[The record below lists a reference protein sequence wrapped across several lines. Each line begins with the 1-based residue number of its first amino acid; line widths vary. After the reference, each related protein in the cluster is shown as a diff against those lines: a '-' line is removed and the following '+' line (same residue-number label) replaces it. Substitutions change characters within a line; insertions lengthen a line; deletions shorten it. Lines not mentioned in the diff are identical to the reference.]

1 MTSQE
6 KIIKELTE
14 LSSKGLNIITRKD
27 FDLNKKKKEISEME
41 MQIDDFE
48 IKGFAVELEKVML
61 DNLYKELEDLDFDKE
76 HIYQEHIIMDDLAI
90 AIGKYNGAE
99 IHTFGEAKT
108 NNIKLKSNLQKL
120 TSQIKQLNLG
130 VEKAKT
136 EKEKDTIRLEIIKSE
151 GLVIKVKGVMSK
163 YSLDFKDFLEL
174 DETLNGD
181 IKELNTK
188 IDSLKTK
195 ASSNTKELDLLYLD
209 LVDENKSK
217 ETQGELAQIKIDEIK
232 SVLELVENELPQHE
246 IKLAELMSEQEW
258 LGKQINL
265 PSKEFI
271 GLEAKLKIWDKKK
284 DDLIEIISAME
295 SRFYIKPTNKSA
307 VEGENP
313 LKDVLERVRGLS
325 EAMDEEEAFDEE
337 QDNFVGEEVSYGKQS
352 KKMGINPFVFSMLA
366 LGGYLAFKK

>member
-48 IKGFAVELEKVML
+48 IKGFAVELEKVLL

-163 YSLDFKDFLEL
+163 YSVDFKDFLEL

-295 SRFYIKPTNKSA
+295 SRFYIKSTNKNA

>member
-48 IKGFAVELEKVML
+48 IKGFAVELEKVLL

>member
-48 IKGFAVELEKVML
+48 IKGFAVELEKVLL

-163 YSLDFKDFLEL
+163 YSVDFKDFLEL

>member
-48 IKGFAVELEKVML
+48 IKGFAVELEKVLL

-163 YSLDFKDFLEL
+163 YSVDFKDFLEL

-295 SRFYIKPTNKSA
+295 SRFYIKSTNKNA

-337 QDNFVGEEVSYGKQS
+337 QEDFVSEEVSYGKQS